1 MCKLIRNFHFTDN
14 TLYELP
20 DKTNVVV
27 GQESTEIPELI
38 FQACNNVNKEY
49 PGVQHML
56 GKVCDMLVADNK
68 REPISSLIL
77 TGGATNMKSFFERF
91 QNEIY
96 TLNGDLFDSCR
107 SRFYFCNS
115 KVEKLIS
122 SWTSA
127 AIIASM
133 KSFENMV
140 ITRQEYEEHGFSLI
154 ERKLI

>member
-1 MCKLIRNFHFTDN
+1 MLISKFHFTDN

-27 GQESTEIPELI
+27 GQGSSEIPELL
-38 FQACNNVNKEY
+38 FQQREGFI
-49 PGVQHML
+49 GVHNML
-56 GKVCDMLVADNK
+56 GKICDQLIAERNK
-68 REPISSLIL
+68 EPISCLVL
-77 TGGATNMKSFFERF
+77 TGGTTNTKSFFERF
-91 QNEIY
+91 QNEVY
-96 TLNGDLFDSCR
+96 TVSGDIFDNCK

-115 KVEKLIS
+115 KIEKMIS

-133 KSFENMV
+133 KSFENML
-140 ITRQEYEEHGFSLI
+140 ITKQEYEEHGFSLI

>member
-1 MCKLIRNFHFTDN
+1 MLSNVCNRLI
-14 TLYELP
+14 
-20 DKTNVVV
+20 
-27 GQESTEIPELI
+27 
-38 FQACNNVNKEY
+38 
-49 PGVQHML
+49 
-56 GKVCDMLVADNK
+56 ADNN
-68 REPISSLIL
+68 REAISSLIL
-77 TGGATNMKSFFERF
+77 TGGATNTKSFFERF
-91 QNEIY
+91 QNEIHI
-96 TLNGDLFDSCR
+96 TNGDLFDSCR

-133 KSFENMV
+133 KSFENLA